1 MIKID
6 GPRVQ
11 LQGTAMQML
20 EEITIGLRG
29 VYKSVSEE
37 ITEQATKELIQKLAA
52 AACMTDEEIEQ
63 ESLKVFMDIAKKV
76 NADRRED

>member
-11 LQGTAMQML
+11 MQGNAMQML
-20 EEITIGLRG
+20 EEIAMGIRG
-29 VYKSVSEE
+29 VYKSVSKVISEQQAKE
-37 ITEQATKELIQKLAA
+37 IIQKLAA
-52 AACMTDEEIEQ
+52 SACMTDEEIEQ
-63 ESLKVFMDIAKKV
+63 ESLKAFIDIAKKV

>member
-6 GPRVQ
+6 GKRVQ
-11 LQGTAMQML
+11 IEGNAMQIL

-29 VYKSVSEE
+29 VYKSVSKV
-37 ITEQATKELIQKLAA
+37 IPEQAAKEIIQKMAA
-52 AACMTDEEIEQ
+52 AACMSDEEIEQ
-63 ESLKVFMDIAKKV
+63 ESLKIFIDIAKKV

>member
-6 GPRVQ
+6 GTRVQ
-11 LQGTAMQML
+11 IQGNAMQIL

-29 VYKSVSEE
+29 VYKSVSKVIPEQVAKE
-37 ITEQATKELIQKLAA
+37 IIQKLAA
-52 AACMTDEEIEQ
+52 AACMSDEEIEK
-63 ESLKVFMDIAKKV
+63 ESLKIFIDIAKKV

>member
-11 LQGTAMQML
+11 VQGTAMQML
-20 EEITIGLRG
+20 KEIAMGIRG
-29 VYKSVSEE
+29 VYKSVSKVIPEKQAKE
-37 ITEQATKELIQKLAA
+37 IIQKMAA
-52 AACMTDEEIEQ
+52 SACMTDEEIEQ
-63 ESLKVFMDIAKKV
+63 ESLKIFMDIAKKV

>member
-11 LQGTAMQML
+11 IQGNAMQIL
-20 EEITIGLRG
+20 EEITIGLKG
-29 VYKSVSEE
+29 VYKSVSKV
-37 ITEQATKELIQKLAA
+37 IPEQAAKEIIQKLAPV
-52 AACMTDEEIEQ
+52 ACMSDEEIEQ
-63 ESLKVFMDIAKKV
+63 ESLKIFMDIAKKV

>member
-11 LQGTAMQML
+11 IQGNAMQIL
-20 EEITIGLRG
+20 EEITIGLQAA
-29 VYKSVSEE
+29 YKSVSEVIPE
-37 ITEQATKELIQKLAA
+37 KATKELIQKMAE
-52 AACMTDEEIEQ
+52 AACMSDEEIEQ

>member
-11 LQGTAMQML
+11 IQGNAMQIL
-20 EEITIGLRG
+20 EEITIGLRA
-29 VYKSVSEE
+29 VYKSVSKE
-37 ITEQATKELIQKLAA
+37 ITEQPTKEIIQAMAA
-52 AACMTDEEIEQ
+52 AACMTEEEIEQ

>member
-6 GPRVQ
+6 GKRVQ
-11 LQGTAMQML
+11 IEGNAMQIL

-29 VYKSVSEE
+29 VYKSVSKV
-37 ITEQATKELIQKLAA
+37 IPEQATKEIIQKMAA
-52 AACMTDEEIEQ
+52 AVCMSDEEIEQ
-63 ESLKVFMDIAKKV
+63 ESLKIFIDIAKKV

>member
-20 EEITIGLRG
+20 EEIAMGIRG
-29 VYKSVSEE
+29 VYKSVSEA
-37 ITEQATKELIQKLAA
+37 IPEQAAKEIIQKLTE
-52 AACMTDEEIEQ
+52 AACMSDEEIEQ
-63 ESLKVFMDIAKKV
+63 ESLKMFIDIAKKV